1 MEKYQT
7 CGYGKKRCKNG
18 GKLIPTNK
26 RLYSKITQSIK
37 SHFKKFPSRYT
48 STNLAKLYRKKGGKY
63 RCSRFGAE
71 LDSFY
76 QGNFNSFLTPQ
87 VKKCLSVVYAPQV
100 LATRFGKRS
109 VKCVKSVKSVKCV
122 KRVKSVKSVNA
133 DIRYLSK

>member
-7 CGYGKKRCKNG
+7 CGYGKKRY
-18 GKLIPTNK
+18 GKKSK

-37 SHFKKFPSRYT
+37 SHFKKFPSRYGF
-48 STNLAKLYRKKGGKY
+48 TNLAKLYRKKGRKY
-63 RCSRFGAE
+63 RGSRFGAE

-76 QGNFNSFLTPQ
+76 QGTDNSFLTPQ

-109 VKCVKSVKSVKCV
+109 VKSVKSVKRSV
-122 KRVKSVKSVNA
+122 KRSVKSVKSVNA